1 MRETT
6 IEKALTQAVQAA
18 GGLCLKFVSPGW
30 AGAPDRLCL
39 LTGTAIFVEVKAPGK
54 HPRPIQTHR
63 HHQLAAQ
70 GFPTIVIDHP
80 DQIREVLHALHAA

>member
-6 IEKALTQAVQAA
+6 IEKALTQAVHMA

-39 LTGTAIFVEVKAPGK
+39 LAGTAVFVEVKAPGK

-63 HHQLAAQ
+63 HHQLATQ
-70 GFPTIVIDHP
+70 GFHTITIDHP
-80 DQIREVLHALHAA
+80 NQINEVLHALHAA

>member
-6 IEKALTQAVQAA
+6 IEKALTQAVQMA

-39 LTGTAIFVEVKAPGK
+39 LNGTAVFVEVKAPGK
-54 HPRPIQTHR
+54 RPRPIQTHR
-63 HHQLAAQ
+63 HHQLAQA
-70 GFPTIVIDHP
+70 GFPTIIIDHP
-80 DQIREVLHALHAA
+80 NQIEEVLHALHAA